1 MRYFVFLEFTDPK
14 LREFLNNL
22 RSALMGRP
30 VLKPAHV
37 TIRGPYDTYPEPDT
51 LSALRENLQ
60 GYGVFIGG
68 AGTFK
73 TGSGYVVYLRV
84 SSPVFSEIWWKP
96 DFSIE
101 KYGINPHITVFET
114 ESKNTA
120 TAVERFLRAERIDI
134 STFNIALT
142 IYASKQMELFGS
154 DHDMDPVLEKRRAT
168 FGKWRVNRDILQRAT
183 ALHSKF
189 SELGS
194 RSRSHQLKHR
204 DTRYK

>member
-14 LREFLNNL
+14 VREFLNNI
-22 RSALMGRP
+22 RSALMGQP

-73 TGSGYVVYLRV
+73 TSTGYVVYLRV
-84 SSPVFSEIWWKP
+84 SSPVFPEIWWKP

-114 ESKNTA
+114 ESKNAA
-120 TAVERFLRAERIDI
+120 TAVERFLRRERIDI

-154 DHDMDPVLEKRRAT
+154 DHDIDPVLEKRRAN
-168 FGKWRVNRDILQRAT
+168 FGKWGVNRGILQRAA

-189 SELGS
+189 P
-194 RSRSHQLKHR
+194 K
-204 DTRYK
+204 